1 MVFVPST
8 SPDISEGLPFLLSA
22 AQATEEVRR
31 AAGVEFD
38 CTVGGIGFR
47 MVATD
52 ARKYQRQTARTQKEQ
67 FDNSREAGEQTLAQ
81 FWLRSQTSWH
91 KGAGITNYEPGT
103 DDATAYRF
111 ADSLGVDPWVE
122 GDVSLLKQMQLPASQ
137 LGVAYATSGWVGGGP
152 VVFTNENGRVYR
164 RTAAG
169 SATQY
174 TGVTTAAGRVAL
186 AGSKVLVGTG
196 TSIASGDASGSV
208 LANLW
213 TGAAATPVPYWA
225 KARIIASV
233 GANLW
238 ELAGLAGGTWPTTPL
253 YTHPDAA
260 WTWSSVAEA
269 PDAILASGYSSGVS
283 AIYRFSLQDAGSG
296 QTPKLSQAYQVAE
309 FPPGEQVYALHV
321 YLGRYVGIGTSRG
334 LRVGVISDSG
344 AIQYGPL
351 IVQTAEPVRCVTA
364 ADRFLYAGVT
374 MAQPD
379 GKSGAVRVDLSVEVE
394 DGSLRFPYAWDA
406 RTNTTG
412 QVDSIALLGATGRVC
427 LGVANE
433 GVYIQSAT
441 ALEPTGWIKTGRIRF
456 STVEKKSF
464 RTLDVETTIPG
475 GSIMLEALEKDGDN
489 FYLGTMTAQASD
501 GQNVRISRPSGTFEF
516 LSFRFTLTRGT
527 PSSLGPTLES
537 YQIKAVPTPRRQR
550 LVSIPLLCMDVEED
564 KRGTPYGYE
573 GFAWARLQ
581 ALEEVEDFNAV
592 VSFRD
597 NTNDETFEA
606 LVEQVTFE
614 QATPS
619 DPARSKQGYVE
630 LLLRKV

>member
-1 MVFVPST
+1 MVYAFS
-8 SPDISEGLPFLLSA
+8 SAPDISEGLPFLLSA

-31 AAGVEFD
+31 QAGVEFD
-38 CTVGGIGFR
+38 CTIGGIGFR
-47 MVATD
+47 IAATD
-52 ARKYQRQTARTQKEQ
+52 SRKYQRQTARTQKDQ
-67 FDNSREAGEQTLAQ
+67 FDTSSEAGEQTLAQ

-91 KGAGITNYEPGT
+91 KGAGITNYEPGSDKT
-103 DDATAYRF
+103 TAYRY

-122 GDVSLLKQMQLPASQ
+122 GDVSLLKQMTLPASQ
-137 LGVAYATSGWVGGGP
+137 LGVARVSAGYVGNAP
-152 VVFTNENGRVYR
+152 VVFTNENGTVYR
-164 RTAAG
+164 RTATG
-169 SATQY
+169 TATAY
-174 TGVTTAAGRVAL
+174 TGITTAANRVAL

-196 TSIASGDASGSV
+196 TAIASGDASGSV

-213 TGAAATPVPYWA
+213 TGAAGTPTPYWV
-225 KARIIASV
+225 KSRIIAVV
-233 GANLW
+233 GASLW
-238 ELAGLAGGTWPTTPL
+238 ELPGLAGGAWPTTAL
-253 YTHPDAA
+253 YTHPDAS

-269 PDAILASGYSSGVS
+269 PDAIIAAGYSNGVS
-283 AIYRFSLQDAGSG
+283 AIYRFALQDAGSG

-321 YLGRYVGIGTSRG
+321 YLGKYVGIGTSRG
-334 LRVGVISDSG
+334 LRVGILGNQG

-351 IVQTAEPVRCVTA
+351 IIQTTEPVRCVTA

-412 QVDSIALLGATGRVC
+412 QVDSIALLGNTGRVC
-427 LGVANE
+427 LGVLNE

-441 ALEPTGWIKTGRIRF
+441 ALEPSGWIKSGRIRF
-456 STVEKKSF
+456 STVEKKAF
-464 RTLDVETTIPG
+464 RTLDIETTMPG
-475 GSIMLEALEKDGDN
+475 GSIQIEAIEKDGDN
-489 FYLGTMTAQASD
+489 FYLGTLTPQASD
-501 GQNVRISRPSGTFEF
+501 GQNVRISRPAGTFEF
-516 LSFRFTLTRGT
+516 LSFKFTLTRGT

-537 YQIKAVPTPRRQR
+537 YQIKALPTPRRQR
-550 LVSIPLLCMDVEED
+550 MVSVPLLCMDIEED
-564 KRGTPYGYE
+564 RRGTPYGYE
-573 GFAWARLQ
+573 GFAWTRLQ

-592 VSFRD
+592 VSFHD

-614 QATPS
+614 ASTPS
-619 DPARSKQGYVE
+619 DPSRSKQGFVE